1 MDIKLTTNS
10 IIHCTERQQYNNGE
24 NILKGIVT
32 AKINNNTTKKSKDMT
47 FDKMEQKRKIDLL
60 PTDVYCHGDLE
71 RGDEIIASLEKL
83 GGVNPYSAYSGKN
96 KKQLYYISKDKNY
109 IKCCDP
115 EKDKE
120 LTSFITRFYKML
132 TLPPIEIIEI
142 EGKKY
147 KKEEVFE
154 KLKDLKTY

>member
-10 IIHCTERQQYNNGE
+10 IIHCTKRQQYNDE
-24 NILKGIVT
+24 HITVLSTLPAESKL
-32 AKINNNTTKKSKDMT
+32 INTS
-47 FDKMEQKRKIDLL
+47 
-60 PTDVYCHGDLE
+60 PTDVYYHGDLD
-71 RGDEIIASLEKL
+71 RGKEIIAALQKL
-83 GGVNPYSAYSGKN
+83 GGNNNYLRYSAKN
-96 KKQLYYISKDKNY
+96 KNMLYYISKDNNY

-115 EKDKE
+115 EKDEE

-132 TLPPIEIIEI
+132 TLPPIELIEI

-147 KKEEVFE
+147 RKEEVFE